1 MRPVCSDGGSASRGV
16 EHPSGIRAAGISGAD
31 TAIAASLYPNP
42 AKPPTAG
49 AWCGA
54 TSSTVP
60 CDPANPGKCTA
71 KDWQK
76 TVQCYGT
83 PEAPVDTVTPFA
95 FHVNPDDP
103 RQWTTKVHPHLA
115 NLDKCTWL
123 VSDHV
128 NKIHFQ
134 GPAGPIT
141 RYSPNSVTVSNGE
154 MRITTRRTRP
164 KTIDCGRVIA
174 PNGPNNE
181 ANLTKAC
188 PYEAGNVF
196 SYGMHGLAAVNGTQG
211 TQPGDGHVFREG
223 GRIQVR
229 ARIPATQGNM
239 TALWTW
245 QQDWRTHERE
255 YDLLENW
262 VNWPAMSA
270 HSLQGPGTFARH
282 VLSDEFKYSLS
293 KEFHTYS
300 MEWKKDD
307 SFSYW
312 LDNRHLVTWKDSTRP
327 DGQRVNQD
335 GQCVENRIF
344 GNPFYMIF
352 WNLIAEYDWAK
363 EAAPLAE
370 GQRPDK
376 LYIDYI
382 RYYEPCTD
390 EADPACVES
399 TLSTGC
405 PNPCGGFGF
414 FDGYNCYVGSP
425 PAGRTA
431 TLADG
436 QYAYKAIGAV
446 LQVHLPLRR
455 DPQRF
460 QLPARRPAPGAAA
473 LRVGQRLLHGS
484 PLHHHGSGQLRKP
497 LPVEGDRLRRKRQG
511 LPCRRSNQQHPGR
524 REDLRHQ
531 GRCLLR
537 TPALPLRRH
546 LRCGRQRLR
555 ARRSPEGRRG
565 LRLGIGPLLQAAL
578 QGAVPLRRVLRHG
591 ELLPAGDPRRGA
603 TVRRGKPH
611 PDAGHVRP
619 HNGLAEPAAYGGRG
633 HGGER
638 LRAVRR
644 AGEEVG
650 NQPGP
655 PSQGAAFCMLS
666 ERKIQH
672 TAGKVTVEN
681 V

>member
-1 MRPVCSDGGSASRGV
+1 MSIRLCLRIALTVVCLLAGLNILPVFVLPEFPGDG
-16 EHPSGIRAAGISGAD
+16 

-42 AKPPTAG
+42 AKPANLWRL
-49 AWCGA
+49 AWSDEFNGP
-54 TSSTVP
+54 P
-60 CDPANPGKCTA
+60 CDPANPGRCSA

-83 PEAPVDTVTPFA
+83 PDAPVETVIPFA
-95 FHVNPDDP
+95 FHVDPGDP
-103 RQWTTKVHPHLA
+103 RQWTTQHHPHLA

-164 KTIDCGRVIA
+164 ATVDCGRAIA
-174 PNGPNNE
+174 ANGPNNE

-196 SYGMHGLAAVNGTQG
+196 SYGMHGLAAVNGTSG
-211 TQPGDGHVFREG
+211 SEPGDGHVFREG

-245 QQDWRTHERE
+245 QQDWRTPERE

-282 VLSDEFKYSLS
+282 VLSDEFRDSLS

-327 DGQRVNQD
+327 DGHRVNKD

-370 GQRPDK
+370 GQRPDT

-382 RYYEPCTD
+382 RYYEPCD
-390 EADPACVES
+390 DASDAACVES
-399 TLSTGC
+399 TLHKDC

-414 FDGYNCYVGSP
+414 FDGFNCYVGSP

-436 QYAYKAIGAV
+436 QYAYKASWKFFRYTCPYGGTLKGSSCLLGGPPPGRLPFVWGNAFYTAPLCTTTAQANCANPCPWKGTVYDASARACRVDAATGSTPAGVKTFFIKGVAYYEPRRCPYGGAY
-446 LQVHLPLRR
+446 
-455 DPQRF
+455 D
-460 QLPARRPAPGAAA
+460 AAA
-473 LRVGQRLLHGS
+473 NACVLVDLPRGTEAFVWE
-484 PLHHHGSGQLRKP
+484 SGLYYKP
-497 LPVEGDRLRRKRQG
+497 PSKAQCPYGGFYDTVNCYLQG
-511 LPCRRSNQQHPGR
+511 IPDGAQPYAVANRIL
-524 REDLRHQ
+524 
-531 GRCLLR
+531 
-537 TPALPLRRH
+537 TPAM
-546 LRCGRQRLR
+546 CGPATDWQNLQR
-555 ARRSPEGRRG
+555 A
-565 LRLGIGPLLQAAL
+565 
-578 QGAVPLRRVLRHG
+578 
-591 ELLPAGDPRRGA
+591 
-603 TVRRGKPH
+603 
-611 PDAGHVRP
+611 
-619 HNGLAEPAAYGGRG
+619 
-633 HGGER
+633 
-638 LRAVRR
+638 
-644 AGEEVG
+644 AGE
-650 NQPGP
+650 
-655 PSQGAAFCMLS
+655 
-666 ERKIQH
+666 
-672 TAGKVTVEN
+672 VTVEN
-681 V
+681 VCGPGQ